1 MKDFGG
7 ILEYGIPDFRLP
19 KEIIHNI
26 IDRLKKFGIEFKTNV
41 ALGKDVKIED
51 LRKEYSAIF
60 IGIGAEKPSTY
71 DLGDFENIYDSDV
84 FLRAYNNKEY
94 IKNLGHVVVIGGGNV
109 AMDSA
114 RSAIKMGATK
124 VSILYRRDEEYMPA
138 RKIELEEAI
147 KDGVIPEFKTRVIS
161 GIGENRSLK
170 KLKCIKTEI
179 VNDKAIDIVN
189 SEFEYEANTVVFAIG
204 LKPNR
209 KLLENEN
216 IELTESGLIKIDENG
231 KTNLNGVYAGGDVME
246 SKSTVCR
253 AIASGRKA
261 AFSIIKDLN

>member
-7 ILEYGIPDFRLP
+7 ILEYGIPDFRLS

-26 IDRLKKFGIEFKTNV
+26 IDRLKNFGIEFKTNV
-41 ALGKDVKIED
+41 ALGKDIKIEN

-60 IGIGAEKPSTY
+60 LGIGAEKPSTY

-94 IKNLGHVVVIGGGNV
+94 LKDLGHVVVIGGGNV

-114 RSAIKMGATK
+114 RAAIRMNAKS
-124 VSILYRRDEEYMPA
+124 VSILYRRDEAHMPA
-138 RKIELEEAI
+138 REIELEEAI
-147 KDGVIPEFKTRVIS
+147 SDGAKPVFLTRVIK
-161 GIGENRSLK
+161 GIGENRKLK
-170 KLKCIKTEI
+170 KLECIRTEI
-179 VNDKAIDIVN
+179 INDKAIDIVN

-204 LKPNR
+204 LKPN
-209 KLLENEN
+209 KILLENEKLEIN
-216 IELTESGLIKIDENG
+216 DSGLLKIDDKG
-231 KTNLNGVYAGGDVME
+231 RTNLDKVYAGGDVME

-253 AIASGRKA
+253 AIASARNA
-261 AFSIIKDLN
+261 AKTIIEDLS